1 MVIAGNV
8 GQNISKE
15 QVRRRATTSQTA
27 KMSLTAKMWLWEKK
41 IAKHAEDCR
50 LLEVTVNE
58 RKTDQSTR
66 GDPVHS

>member
-27 KMSLTAKMWLWEKK
+27 KSKMWLWEKK

-58 RKTDQSTR
+58 RKTDQSSR